1 MNTFPTFRHTA
12 VVASFVLLVAA
23 GLALPAP
30 AGAQGA
36 AVAETPD
43 QITYPPLADFDVPKP
58 RREVL
63 DNGLVVLMVENHE
76 LPLVQGTALIE
87 TGSRFDPADRVGLAE
102 VAGQV
107 MSTATETL
115 SSDELARLLEDRA
128 ATISSGV
135 GTTSGSVSFD
145 MLSANFAE
153 LFPVVADVLRRP
165 AFDPE
170 QLEIAKT
177 AVAAEIARQNDDSTG
192 IAFREAQE
200 IVYGEGSPYAR
211 DVTYESLASIDRD
224 ALVDWHRRAVH
235 PERVILALYGDFD
248 PDQALALV
256 RRELGDWQAGA
267 GDTLTTPTVSQT
279 PTPGIFE
286 VVKTDV
292 NQSTLVLGHLGVEND
307 DPDYFA
313 IQVLNEV
320 LSGGDTSR
328 LYREIRNERGLAY
341 AVGGGVGGNWDYP
354 GTASV
359 VTMTKTETTE
369 EALGALLTE
378 VRDIRGDRPPT
389 DAEVADAKE
398 RILSSFVF
406 NFDQPSEVLQQ
417 QLLFEYYDYPRDWIE
432 TYPAKIE
439 AVTPDQVRAAAREH
453 LRPEEFTIVVVGN
466 REGRDGD
473 LSRFGTVTARDITIP
488 EPPTERAE
496 ASEETMAGGRAMV
509 AGLVEAMGGAAVVD
523 AVEALRST
531 AQVQQQ
537 TPMGAMDLAVV
548 VTSRFPDRM
557 HQQLTLPQGQVT
569 VVTTPEGA
577 FAATPMGVQNMPP
590 SQAAEQRR
598 EILRTPLALVQLR
611 DDEGFSAVATG
622 EHSLQVEVAGDVI
635 DVEVDP
641 ETGLVASLGYRS
653 MGPDGTPTATVESYS
668 DWRDVG
674 GGLMVPH
681 GAVVTAAG
689 EELARFTIESVEINP
704 ELPDDF
710 FAQPEG

>member
-1 MNTFPTFRHTA
+1 MKTVRPTA
-12 VVASFVLLVAA
+12 VLAAALLVTA
-23 GLALPAP
+23 GLALPASSS
-30 AGAQGA
+30 AQ
-36 AVAETPD
+36 AVAERPE
-43 QITYPPLADFDVPKP
+43 QITYPALPEFDVPEP

-107 MSTATETL
+107 MSTATKEL
-115 SSDELARLLEDRA
+115 SSDQLARLLEDRA

-145 MLSANFAE
+145 MLSADFAE

-177 AVAAEIARQNDDSTG
+177 AVASEIARQNDDATG

-211 DVTYESLASIDRD
+211 DVTYASLAAIDRD
-224 ALVDWHRRAVH
+224 AVVDWYVGAVH

-248 PDQALALV
+248 PDQALALI
-256 RRELGDWQAGA
+256 RQELGDWERG
-267 GDTLTTPTVSQT
+267 GGEPPSPPTVDQAA
-279 PTPGIFE
+279 TPGVFE
-286 VVKTDV
+286 IVKTDV

-369 EALGALLTE
+369 EALQALLDE

-389 DAEVADAKE
+389 DTEVAEAKE

-432 TYPAKIE
+432 TYAAKIE

-453 LRPEEFTIVVVGN
+453 LRPEEFTVVVVGN

-473 LSRFGTVTARDITIP
+473 LSSFGTVTERDVTIP
-488 EPPTERAE
+488 QPPTQRAE
-496 ASEETMAGGRAMV
+496 ASEETVAGGQAMV
-509 AGLVEAMGGAAVVD
+509 ESLVDAMGGAAVVD
-523 AVEALRST
+523 AVETVRST
-531 AQVQQQ
+531 AQVVQQ
-537 TPMGAMDLAVV
+537 TPMGTMDLAVV
-548 VTSRFPDRM
+548 VTSQSPDRM
-557 HQQLTLPQGQVT
+557 HQRLTLPQGQVT
-569 VVTTPEGA
+569 VVTTPQGA
-577 FAATPMGVQNMPP
+577 FAATPMGVQDMPP
-590 SQAAEQRR
+590 SQVQEQRR
-598 EILRTPLALVQLR
+598 EILRSPLSLVQQR
-611 DDEGFSAVATG
+611 DREDFSAVATG

-635 DVEVDP
+635 DVAIDP

-653 MGPDGTPTATVESYS
+653 VGADGTPTETVESYS

-674 GGLMVPH
+674 GGLLMPH
-681 GAVVTAAG
+681 GAVVTAGG
-689 EELARFTIESVEINP
+689 EELARFTIESIEIDP

-710 FAQPEG
+710 FARPTP